1 MYYVY
6 GYLCICMCVCLC
18 WEVIDVCMKVMSVCE
33 HICTH
38 LQRELGLHC
47 LGGLRQFIKH
57 CRGLYLS
64 NGLMEDLSGI
74 LGSPGWKAASGL
86 LE

>member
-1 MYYVY
+1 
-6 GYLCICMCVCLC
+6 MCVSLLG
-18 WEVIDVCMKVMSVCE
+18 VIGVCMKVMSVCK

-47 LGGLRQFIKH
+47 LGGLGQFIQH
-57 CRGLYLS
+57 HGELSLS
-64 NGLMEDLSGI
+64 NGLMGDLSGI
-74 LGSPGWKAASGL
+74 PGSPGWKAASGL